1 VAHSQEGG
9 GATRAGQARDADRVA
24 AVVLHVLAGAP
35 RVLTVA
41 QIAVACERDPRR
53 SADRETIERALSGL
67 VEDGLAY
74 RRGACFGATRAAL
87 RALELSF

>member
-1 VAHSQEGG
+1 VLVVDGPQE
-9 GATRAGQARDADRVA
+9 
-24 AVVLHVLAGAP
+24 
-35 RVLTVA
+35 LTVT

-53 SADRETIERALSGL
+53 RADRRTIERALGEL

-87 RALELSF
+87 RAFELSF